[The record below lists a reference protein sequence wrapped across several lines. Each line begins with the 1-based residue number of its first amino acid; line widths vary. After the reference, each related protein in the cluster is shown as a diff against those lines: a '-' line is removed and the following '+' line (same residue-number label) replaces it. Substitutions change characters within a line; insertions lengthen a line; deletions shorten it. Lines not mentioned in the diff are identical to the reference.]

1 MKAGAGLS
9 PAGGHNTA
17 GYPDGAFLRGK
28 AQLSRGRKTEPPRSG
43 TLLTGAA
50 DRVVGPIATTGPEG
64 TRG

>member
-9 PAGGHNTA
+9 PAGGHNTV
-17 GYPDGAFLRGK
+17 GYPGSAFI
-28 AQLSRGRKTEPPRSG
+28 GRKAELSARITEPPRSG